1 MTNVEI
7 VHGIY
12 AKLENRPGTLERA
25 AKALGAKHINIDA
38 VTLETSG
45 EQGFVR
51 ILTHKSKEAVETLRA
66 NGIEAYESQLAV
78 ALLSNRP
85 NELARAAGEL
95 AAAGVNIEG
104 VLTTTDGRLAFRT
117 SDVERTAQ
125 VLRKL

>member
-38 VTLETSG
+38 VALETNG
-45 EQGFVR
+45 NQGFVR
-51 ILTHKSKEAVETLRA
+51 ILTHKSKEAVDALRA
-66 NGIEAYESQLAV
+66 NGVEAYESQLAV
-78 ALLSNRP
+78 ALLSNKP
-85 NELARAAGEL
+85 NELARASAEL

-104 VLTTTDGRLAFRT
+104 ILTTTDGRLAFRT